1 MSVDVQCNIFYGM
14 GMECMEKKEFEEA
27 VKHFRKSLDLKK
39 RSITAARIYECLLHL
54 NRYDESKEYIEMAF
68 MLNTTSDIVAVQ
80 YASRLVQ
87 DKHLKKATA
96 ILRTV
101 LERNPSYLP
110 AKKLF
115 ETLPRE

>member
-1 MSVDVQCNIFYGM
+1 M
-14 GMECMEKKEFEEA
+14 GMEQMEQQNFEEA
-27 VKHFRKSLDLKK
+27 LKFFRKSLELKK
-39 RSITAARIYECLLHL
+39 RSIAAARVYECLLHL
-54 NRYDESKEYIEMAF
+54 NRYDESREYIEMAF

-87 DKHLKKATA
+87 DNEKKKATA

-101 LERNPSYLP
+101 LERNPSYVP